1 MYVSGL
7 TKIVLSFFI
16 SQLCIRC
23 YVLLSSAEQK
33 RQRKGVHINYLII
46 EFYKISKAST
56 NGYIQNESPNKLY
69 IVISI

>member
-23 YVLLSSAEQK
+23 YALLSSAEQK

-56 NGYIQNESPNKLY
+56 NGYIQK
-69 IVISI
+69 